1 MKSTIALIF
10 LLICTYSIAQNG
22 NSEKYFGNPLEIPII
37 LSGTFAEL
45 RTNHFHG
52 GLDIRTEQ
60 REGLPVLAAA
70 EGYISRISVSPYGY
84 GKALY
89 VQHPNGY
96 TTVYGHLSKFA
107 PDIDAF
113 IKKLQY
119 EEETFS
125 IDINPKENELMVT
138 KGEVIAL
145 SGNTGGSGGPHL
157 HFEIRDAAERPMNPL
172 MFGYE
177 VPDSKQP
184 KVSALFA
191 YPLGEEAHINNSA
204 VRQKLPLV
212 LQKDG
217 TYITPAIDACG
228 EIGFGVS
235 TVDQL
240 DMAPNNNGVYRIETS
255 LNGDKIFQANFEIF
269 SFEESRRLNQLIDY
283 AYYKEKWDKV
293 QKLFVEPSNHLS
305 IYSNVINRGYVNV
318 QDSLSYS
325 YTIKITDFAGNERL
339 IRIPIEG
346 KQSDI
351 PIVKEKDSTAYFV
364 PAGVSTLFEDKGIDI
379 YLPKNSLYEDTYL
392 DIVFEN
398 EKVKVHEDIIPLH
411 SHITIGF
418 DVSKYLPEDREQMFI
433 SKLSNSGKPYYSPT
447 KKNGDRFFTEVR
459 NFGTFSLGRDE
470 NAPRVVPVN
479 FKEGQWISSN
489 SDLRVKIWDDLSGI
503 SSYKATVNGK
513 FILMEYEY
521 KKSLLTHDFS
531 DGVITE
537 TENLL
542 EITVTDN
549 VGNTTIYKSTFFR
562 K

>member
-1 MKSTIALIF
+1 MKSTFALVFLFIF
-10 LLICTYSIAQNG
+10 TCSFAQNG
-22 NSEKYFGNPLEIPII
+22 DTEKYFGNPLDIPII

-52 GLDIRTEQ
+52 GLDIKTEQ
-60 REGLPVLAAA
+60 REGLSVLAAA

-89 VQHPNGY
+89 IQHPNGY
-96 TTVYGHLSKFA
+96 STVYGHLSKFA
-107 PDIDAF
+107 PDIEAF

-119 EEETFS
+119 EQETFS
-125 IDINPKENELMVT
+125 IDVNPKENELTVG
-138 KGEVIAL
+138 KGDVIAL

-157 HFEIRDAAERPMNPL
+157 HFEIRDSAERPMNPL

-177 VPDSKQP
+177 VPDSRKP
-184 KVSALFA
+184 KVSGLFA
-191 YPLGEEAHINNSA
+191 YPVGEEAHVNNSGK
-204 VRQKLPLV
+204 RQKLPLV

-217 TYITPAIDACG
+217 SYLTPKIEACG

-240 DMAPNNNGVYRIETS
+240 DMAPNNNGVYRIES
-255 LNGDKIFQANFEIF
+255 SVNGDEIFQANFEIF

-283 AYYKEKWDKV
+283 EYYKERWDKV
-293 QKLFVEPSNHLS
+293 QKLFVEPSNELS

-318 QDSLSYS
+318 QDSLSYN
-325 YTIKITDFAGNERL
+325 YTIRITDFAGNERI

-346 KQSDI
+346 RMSEN
-351 PIVKEKDSTAYFV
+351 PVVKEKDSTAYFV
-364 PAGVSTLFEDKGIDI
+364 PARESTLFEEKGIDV
-379 YLPKNSLYEDTYL
+379 YLPQNSLYEDTYL

-398 EKVKVHEDIIPLH
+398 EKVKVHEDVIPLH

-418 DVSKYLPEDREQMFI
+418 DVSKYKPEDREQMFI
-433 SKLSNSGKPYYSPT
+433 AKLSSSGKPYYSST
-447 KKNGDRFFTEVR
+447 QKDGERFITEVR
-459 NFGTFSLGRDE
+459 NFGTFTLGRDVK
-470 NAPRVVPVN
+470 APRVVPVN
-479 FKEGQWISSN
+479 FKNGQWISSN
-489 SDLRVKIWDDLSGI
+489 KDLKVKIWDDLSGI
-503 SSYKATVNGK
+503 GSFKATVNGK

-521 KKSLLTHDFS
+521 KDSMLTHHFS

-537 TENLL
+537 TENHLQ
-542 EITVTDN
+542 ITVTDN
-549 VGNTTIYKSTFFR
+549 VGNTTVFESTFFR